1 MQGQPYRCLY
11 LVFSLEFGATFISNR
26 TRRVQFP
33 SDVTRRAM
41 VIAVDGDFFY
51 GMSFALH

>member
-1 MQGQPYRCLY
+1 MQGQPYRI
-11 LVFSLEFGATFISNR
+11 LVFDLARLLFPTAP
-26 TRRVQFP
+26 RRVQFS

-51 GMSFALH
+51 GMSFAPH